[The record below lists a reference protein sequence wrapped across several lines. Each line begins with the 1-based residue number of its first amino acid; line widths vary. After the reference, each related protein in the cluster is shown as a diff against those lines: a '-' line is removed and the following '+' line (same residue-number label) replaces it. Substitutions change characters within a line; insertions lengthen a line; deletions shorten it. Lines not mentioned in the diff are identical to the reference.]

1 MMEMIKSEVQ
11 CTLATDM
18 GHYRHVV
25 SYRANNT
32 NPKAVEIIQLSDM
45 IHELGAEGV
54 LTKATGKLTYD
65 GHNIMA
71 DGIVICPCF
80 QGIVADFKAIIKAIE
95 NGEDV
100 PSRAFDSH
108 ENQATDSQ
116 DEKYPRPQSPKP
128 VLGI

>member
-32 NPKAVEIIQLSDM
+32 QPKAVQIIQLSDM
-45 IHELGAEGV
+45 IHELG
-54 LTKATGKLTYD
+54 KLTYD
-65 GHNIMA
+65 GYNTMA

-100 PSRAFDSH
+100 PSRVFDSH

>member
-1 MMEMIKSEVQ
+1 MMEMIQSEVQ

-18 GHYRHVV
+18 GHYRHEV

-80 QGIVADFKAIIKAIE
+80 QGIVVDFKAIIKAIE
-95 NGEDV
+95 TGSDIPSKPFELQTGEQTTKNEEEASV
-100 PSRAFDSH
+100 
-108 ENQATDSQ
+108 
-116 DEKYPRPQSPKP
+116 
-128 VLGI
+128 

>member
-1 MMEMIKSEVQ
+1 MIKSEVQ

-18 GHYRHVV
+18 GHYRHEV

-65 GHNIMA
+65 GYNTMA
-71 DGIVICPCF
+71 DGIVIYPCF
-80 QGIVADFKAIIKAIE
+80 QGIVADFKAIE